1 MMLPFNKPRILW
13 AAFGIAW
20 LTFSGGLANS
30 SEADITQHRDTLP
43 GSWGVNVHTPFNGNA
58 MVSIGAQ
65 WVRLSLRW
73 ANIEKGAVGQYDWP
87 ATERLLSHY
96 LDDNHLHVVCIL
108 AIDQV
113 NPLYADSVADKVR
126 VSRAIADWMAA
137 TAKHFKGRGIIWEI
151 GNEPEAFPMGNYW
164 NDPVTYS
171 KMARLSAQAIKRA
184 DPSSKTAA
192 LSLAWMD
199 RAFASS
205 ALDAGLLDDG
215 NVDYLSFHGYHRSSI
230 APESGLAEDVAW
242 LRSKALSATPKG
254 LQPPVVID
262 TETGYALA
270 PFESPKDIHNWRII
284 VYTEE
289 AQAAYLARHFIEEIA
304 LGIPISLWYKDMY
317 GESGYSLY
325 YADASSPLGL
335 RPMGRAFRTLAWLF
349 PSNPGSMLNDRY
361 DVSIESEAPI
371 TSGRDT
377 TAPNPELFL
386 RSFLRSDNGNG
397 RTLII
402 AVWNSVEAF
411 EGKILASRTF
421 TATQCL
427 ERWRPVSS
435 ADLVNIP
442 SQVTIANLAKTS
454 IGVVQV
460 MSLPDGDSRQ
470 NTAATRPV
478 SSIDGTG
485 TKLAVMVSPMPT
497 IILVPLNAER

>member
-1 MMLPFNKPRILW
+1 MMLPFNKPQILW

-20 LTFSGGLANS
+20 LTFSAGHANS
-30 SEADITQHRDTLP
+30 SEANKQHGGTLP

-73 ANIEKGAVGQYDWP
+73 ANIEKGAVGQYDWS

-113 NPLYADSVADKVR
+113 NPLYVDSVADKFR

-137 TAKHFKGRGIIWEI
+137 TARHFKGRGIVWEI

-164 NDPVTYS
+164 NDPVTYT
-171 KMARLSAQAIKRA
+171 KMARLSAEAIKRA
-184 DPSSKTAA
+184 DPDSKTAA

-254 LQPPVVID
+254 VQPPEVID

-284 VYTEE
+284 VYSEE
-289 AQAAYLARHFIEEIA
+289 AQAAYLARHFIEEIS
-304 LGIPISLWYKDMY
+304 LGIPISIWYKDMY

-335 RPMGRAFRTLAWLF
+335 RPMGRAFRTLARVL
-349 PSNPGSMLNDRY
+349 PQSPVSILNNQY
-361 DVSIESEAPI
+361 DVSIESDAHI
-371 TSGRDT
+371 ASDT
-377 TAPNPELFL
+377 ASPNPQLFL
-386 RSFLRSDNGNG
+386 RSFLRAENGMG

-402 AVWNSVEAF
+402 AVWNSAEAF

-454 IGVVQV
+454 IGVVRV
-460 MSLPDGDSRQ
+460 MSLPDGDSGQ
-470 NTAATRPV
+470 NTAVTRPV

-485 TKLAVMVSPMPT
+485 TTLAVMVSPMPT
-497 IILVPLNAER
+497 IILVPLNAE